1 MSNTEPNTSSQGLQE
16 EPSALLPPIGRQ
28 LLILA
33 WLLLFGGRWLI
44 APLLQINGLLTPQAL
59 AALDEGPLMKL
70 YLVLFCYLCH
80 FGRLAVG
87 ARLTTPYTTHQRRGD
102 TWLNF
107 LPFRATNCW
116 SL

>member
-70 YLVLFCYLCH
+70 YLVLFVICVT
-80 FGRLAVG
+80 LAVWQWV
-87 ARLTTPYTTHQRRGD
+87 RDLQPPTQPTREEETRG
-102 TWLNF
+102 
-107 LPFRATNCW
+107 
-116 SL
+116 